1 MPLTPGS
8 DFEAPAES
16 ARRLRQ
22 AYLHCLNEHP
32 PVVEDLGRL
41 FAALE
46 RLPQAPL
53 PLVWTGEL
61 ASADTGHARA
71 CRRAVADAGA
81 RVQAL
86 AERLRRLRG
95 LLPENTPHADAGP
108 WTRPAAAYALWEGRG
123 WWRAVLWW
131 AGEAWRALHQ
141 AAARRMVAGF
151 CQRWPLPTRPTGAEN
166 DVWHSFQMWRLAR
179 PERRRARLIPG
190 PWGALVPTPGTLMAV
205 EEVERRKG
213 NDLPEGPGFGAGAGA
228 GAGGGVRIVTP
239 IPVIVPNCPLP
250 FWWDPVYESRQALA
264 ERLEALMSDIK
275 ESVLAQ
281 AEALEA
287 QVKAAGW
294 KEPPR
299 RSPDLP
305 LRAERL
311 FRRAVLRQSW
321 RQIAIATGGADLH
334 LVRRQVLADATT
346 LGIPLPTR
354 TRTPA
359 RPTPRRDR

>member
-8 DFEAPAES
+8 DFESPAES
-16 ARRLRQ
+16 AQRLRQ
-22 AYLHCLNEHP
+22 AYLRCLNEHP

-53 PLVWTGEL
+53 SLVWTEEL
-61 ASADTGHARA
+61 ASADTDYARA
-71 CRRAVADAGA
+71 RAYRQAVADAGA

-95 LLPENTPHADAGP
+95 LLSENTPHADASP
-108 WTRPAAAYALWEGRG
+108 WARPAAAYALWEGRG

-190 PWGALVPTPGTLMAV
+190 PWGDWVPTPGTLMAV
-205 EEVERRKG
+205 EVKEVKG
-213 NDLPEGPGFGAGAGA
+213 NDLPKGPGFGTGTGT
-228 GAGGGVRIVTP
+228 GGGVRIVTP
-239 IPVIVPNCPLP
+239 IPEIVPNCPLP
-250 FWWDPVYESRQALA
+250 FWWDPVHESRQALA

-294 KEPPR
+294 
-299 RSPDLP
+299 
-305 LRAERL
+305 
-311 FRRAVLRQSW
+311 
-321 RQIAIATGGADLH
+321 
-334 LVRRQVLADATT
+334 
-346 LGIPLPTR
+346 
-354 TRTPA
+354 
-359 RPTPRRDR
+359 RPTPPHERRAETIDRRARRLFERLVLGKTYDTIADAESEETGQPVEADAVRKSVARDARLLGLRLP

>member
-53 PLVWTGEL
+53 PLVWTGEI
-61 ASADTGHARA
+61 ASAEASHARA

-95 LLPENTPHADAGP
+95 LLPENTPHAGP

-190 PWGALVPTPGTLMAV
+190 PWGDWVPTPGTLVAV
-205 EEVERRKG
+205 EEVEG
-213 NDLPEGPGFGAGAGA
+213 NDLPEGPGFGAGA

-250 FWWDPVYESRQALA
+250 FWWDPVHESRRALA
-264 ERLEALMSDIK
+264 ERLEALLSDIK

-294 KEPPR
+294 RSAPPHER
-299 RSPDLP
+299 RAGTIDR
-305 LRAERL
+305 RAKRL
-311 FRRAVLRQSW
+311 FLRLVLKMTYD
-321 RQIAIATGGADLH
+321 AIADAESEQTDEP
-334 LVRRQVLADATT
+334 VEADAVRKSVARDARL
-346 LGIPLPTR
+346 LGLRLP
-354 TRTPA
+354 
-359 RPTPRRDR
+359 